1 MDHNIYLLM
10 SHRYLQG
17 LLVLLDIQKIKNNS
31 VCYLSIMTYWLVMLG
46 FVYCVPCMYWD
57 LQCEILSFVSLIG
70 RAIIFTFL
78 HFLFSQ
84 CKSESAWKVF
94 LFTHRVALKNLTSF
108 ATLTHSF
115 FFWCM
120 ATCEWKL
127 FVHTFHDII
136 YVSLKSKWFDLRV
149 EIIEMSV
156 ICTDKSASWDI
167 SYLDDQSACT
177 WSTADAIVVIVRK
190 RGSS

>member
-17 LLVLLDIQKIKNNS
+17 LLVLLDIEKIKNNS

-57 LQCEILSFVSLIG
+57 LQCELLSFKSLIG

-94 LFTHRVALKNLTSF
+94 IHSSSGIKKPHFF
-108 ATLTHSF
+108 CYTHSF
-115 FFWCM
+115 FFFLMHGNLWMKIVC
-120 ATCEWKL
+120 AHFPWYNLCPSRVSGLTSELRLLKCQS
-127 FVHTFHDII
+127 FVQTKALLGTSLTWIIRVHVHDQ
-136 YVSLKSKWFDLRV
+136 LL
-149 EIIEMSV
+149 M
-156 ICTDKSASWDI
+156 
-167 SYLDDQSACT
+167 LL
-177 WSTADAIVVIVRK
+177 
-190 RGSS
+190 